1 MDFKALSDPV
11 VLVGD
16 SGNKRGFFSKIRPP
30 RTPFFNGKFLG
41 GAVTVLLLF
50 AVGIGVFLSQKP
62 TQLTPQASNGAG
74 ELSLKPQTLTVSQNQ
89 EFQIDVFLDTKD
101 IAVTALQVKVLFD
114 QTKFELLNTTQTD
127 FFSTILSA
135 PQNTPTSTFFAA
147 GSDPGEKGAGN
158 VATLRFKA
166 IGAPDT
172 TPAKIQISRD
182 FTEAVSNES
191 GDFNAVSAFN
201 DADITISDTASPSAS
216 SLSSPSPSPLIKSA
230 SCYDDSG
237 CSPGE
242 YCQFVQQTCPEGMGC
257 AAVTSGYCLS
267 KSGKGDANN
276 DGNIDLQ
283 DLSIMYSGW
292 SPAINTA
299 SGQQLDFNNDNKIN
313 SFDNLQMNLVLQK
326 LKVISGN

>member
-16 SGNKRGFFSKIRPP
+16 TGNKPGFFSKIRPP

-74 ELSLKPQTLTVSQNQ
+74 ELSLKPQTLTISQNQ

-114 QTKFELLNTTQTD
+114 QTKFVLLSATQTN

-147 GSDPGEKGAGN
+147 GSDPGKKGTGN

-166 IGAPDT
+166 IGTPNT
-172 TPAKIQISRD
+172 TPSKIQISRD
-182 FTEAVSNES
+182 FTEAASNET
-191 GDFNAVSAFN
+191 GDFNAVSVFN
-201 DADITISDTASPSAS
+201 DADITISGTANPSAS
-216 SLSSPSPSPLIKSA
+216 TIASPSPSVKSA
-230 SCYDDSG
+230 SCNSDDG
-237 CSPGE
+237 CKSGE

-257 AAVTSGYCLS
+257 AAVMSGYCLS
-267 KSGKGDANN
+267 KSGKGDGNS

-292 SPAINTA
+292 SPAVNIT

-313 SFDNLQMNLVLQK
+313 SFDHLQMNLTLQT
-326 LKVISGN
+326 LRVIGGY